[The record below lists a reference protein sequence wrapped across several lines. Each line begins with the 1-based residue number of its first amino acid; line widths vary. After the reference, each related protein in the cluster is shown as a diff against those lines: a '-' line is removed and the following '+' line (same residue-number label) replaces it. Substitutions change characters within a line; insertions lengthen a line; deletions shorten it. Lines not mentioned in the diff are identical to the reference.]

1 MAVAGFVCSRYLP
14 PSVPRRTEPRATG
27 ELKMAAF
34 NSALADHVHDR
45 HGVVSDAELRT
56 LDVTVEQRQR
66 MVSERV
72 LIRIFDGVY
81 RLASTPETLEGRCR
95 AICLAEPR
103 AVITG
108 RAAGRLRGLRRMGA
122 VNVIDVRVPH
132 FANTLTGQGIRLR
145 RCNVLDDE
153 DVEHMSD
160 GIRMVTA
167 ARLAFDLGA
176 VMNDLDLES
185 VIEQL
190 LDLRL
195 VTMLELHHMC
205 LRLYHHARPGSK
217 RFARVIQSRPMW
229 MKPADSHLEVRLF
242 DALRRAG
249 VRGMV
254 RQHELLL
261 ADGVVIHPDIA
272 VPEIC
277 WAIEVDHVTWHGGRT
292 SSQLDKSRDRR
303 IRAIGWHVD
312 RVTDS
317 EISSGLAA
325 VVSELVGTYR
335 RLVAAGVP

>member
-1 MAVAGFVCSRYLP
+1 
-14 PSVPRRTEPRATG
+14 
-27 ELKMAAF
+27 MAAF
-34 NSALADHVHDR
+34 NSALAEHVHDR
-45 HGVVSDAELRT
+45 HGVVSDAELRS
-56 LDVTVEQRQR
+56 LGVTVEQRQR

-108 RAAGRLRGLRRMGA
+108 RAAGRLRGLRRMGD
-122 VNVIDVRVPH
+122 VTVIDVRVPH
-132 FANTLTGQGIRLR
+132 FANTLTGPGIRLR
-145 RCNVLDDE
+145 RCNVLDE
-153 DVEHMSD
+153 GDVDTRPD
-160 GIRMVTA
+160 GIRVVSP

-195 VTMLELHHMC
+195 VTMLELHHVC

-254 RQHELLL
+254 RQHDLRL
-261 ADGVVIHPDIA
+261 ADGIVIHPDIA
-272 VPEIC
+272 VPELC

-292 SSQLDKSRDRR
+292 SAQRDKARDRR
-303 IRAIGWHVD
+303 IREIGWLVD
-312 RVTDS
+312 RVTDT
-317 EISSGLAA
+317 EVDTGLAD
-325 VVSELVGTYR
+325 VVADLVATYR
-335 RLVAAGVP
+335 RLRAVNRVA